1 LQADAALTEIAIR
14 GQFSNQSFFFEGSS
28 NVTIF
33 LTQIP
38 HQPPCRNFVVLGEC
52 LIDETSAMIDLFFE
66 SNALDRLKRLTRGA
80 KATFTL
86 AHSEFACQSFNLM
99 GHLDYFL
106 MFRPSLDF
114 VDLHSRANGA
124 MRNMDSIP
132 WWRTE
137 IKQGSEVYLQ
147 LNDYMIAGEGEDPAD
162 NPVITKSVKAEARA
176 TCRVLHGKMND
187 INDISFTRSRN
198 PSIAS
203 GSVND
208 ILANYFYFSTITVT
222 WTVPEYSLMQCSVG
236 GDAISRFRIISGLIE
251 SFANLSR
258 MWFLSGRNSYV

>member
-1 LQADAALTEIAIR
+1 
-14 GQFSNQSFFFEGSS
+14 
-28 NVTIF
+28 
-33 LTQIP
+33 
-38 HQPPCRNFVVLGEC
+38 
-52 LIDETSAMIDLFFE
+52 
-66 SNALDRLKRLTRGA
+66 
-80 KATFTL
+80 
-86 AHSEFACQSFNLM
+86 
-99 GHLDYFL
+99 
-106 MFRPSLDF
+106 MFQPSLDF

-124 MRNMDSIP
+124 MRTMDSIP

-162 NPVITKSVKAEARA
+162 NPIITKSVKAEARA

-187 INDISFTRSRN
+187 IAGISFARSRN

-208 ILANYFYFSTITVT
+208 ILANYFFYSTIIMT

-236 GDAISRFRIISGLIE
+236 GVQSPVLELFPVALSPSQTYQGCGSYPEAKVVSDGTCISRSKFDLNHKLSCFPIGVTLPSIVFSVLSFDGTMLPQAQQVNLDIIDIDVQNSVVAAPFSMLRLN
-251 SFANLSR
+251 ANEIQV
-258 MWFLSGRNSYV
+258 SGRA